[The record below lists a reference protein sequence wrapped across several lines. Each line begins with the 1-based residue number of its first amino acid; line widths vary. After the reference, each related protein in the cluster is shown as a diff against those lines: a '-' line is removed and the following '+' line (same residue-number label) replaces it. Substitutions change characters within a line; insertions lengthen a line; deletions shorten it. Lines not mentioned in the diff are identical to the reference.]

1 MSSDNVNPPAPVDSP
16 APRKLSPGAQKA
28 RDAAAKRKADAAL
41 ASNAPP
47 APAPAPV
54 DSPAPLAPAMDSAPP
69 TRLCIE
75 LDEPSHA
82 MPAPASPAPVVGI
95 EYDGAPMD
103 SAPVNPPAPAPVDSP
118 ERKASA
124 IQQVIDSGIK
134 GAGIDES
141 APAERLER
149 IARQERM
156 LKRAGL
162 STGPTIRPIGMT
174 LIDSGKAKY
183 REMQREWESMPTTG
197 EACQMIIDAVD
208 SENRED
214 ISETTTGIRMLDNG
228 DIATQSG
235 GILGFEPRGLKS
247 FASEI
252 LQGSE
257 AGRVWD
263 EDGAES
269 SSGYLLGCTPEM
281 RAAHLNYWMSHYN
294 IEGRRDKSATRNI
307 VLRTREGANG
317 KRNVFAVVSPTYSVD
332 CDVDEFARIM
342 RDTVKPGARCEA
354 LYDGYRLTL
363 DAIYANPES
372 ADSVG
377 VGEVFR
383 AGIRATTGDARNKG
397 GAFRGT
403 ATRIRCVNL
412 TTLRASSKVKARRH
426 RGDGLRARMIEDAKL
441 AEVSI
446 AEFATLW
453 GEAEKE
459 RIIEANSN
467 PGDTFETLIKAGFIK
482 IPGIKA
488 DEMKAKLVRAWEVE
502 PSNSKRGIINA
513 MTRAAHSNPWVNPW
527 ARQELE
533 AQAGELLY
541 VSVRL

>member
-1 MSSDNVNPPAPVDSP
+1 MSSDNVNPPVDS
-16 APRKLSPGAQKA
+16 S
-28 RDAAAKRKADAAL
+28 
-41 ASNAPP
+41 
-47 APAPAPV
+47 
-54 DSPAPLAPAMDSAPP
+54 APLAPAMDSAPA
-69 TRLCIE
+69 TRLNIEFSEPSHPMPAPVTLADAPATRLLIE
-75 LDEPSHA
+75 LD
-82 MPAPASPAPVVGI
+82 
-95 EYDGAPMD
+95 D
-103 SAPVNPPAPAPVDSP
+103 APVNPPAPAPVDGTYT
-118 ERKASA
+118 ASIDRLQQLADEGRRADA
-124 IQQVIDSGIK
+124 IMALETSSMHGD
-134 GAGIDES
+134 AGIDAS
-141 APAERLER
+141 ASVERLER
-149 IARQERM
+149 IARQDAA

-162 STGPTIRPIGMT
+162 STGPTIRPIGMG
-174 LIDSGKAKY
+174 LIDSGMSKY
-183 REMQREWESMPTTG
+183 RKMQREWESLPSTD
-197 EACQMIIDAVD
+197 EACAEIIACVKA
-208 SENRED
+208 ENRED
-214 ISETTTGIRMLDNG
+214 IEEITTGIRMLDNG
-228 DIATQSG
+228 DIATQNG

-257 AGRVWD
+257 MGRVWD

-269 SSGYLLGCTPEM
+269 SSGYLLGCPPEM
-281 RAAHLNYWMSHYN
+281 RANHLNYWMQNYN
-294 IEGRRDKSATRNI
+294 IEGRRDKDAARNI
-307 VLRTREGANG
+307 VLRTREGADG
-317 KRNVFAVVSPTYSVD
+317 KRNVFAVVSPTYTTD
-332 CDVDEFARIM
+332 CDADVFATIM

-363 DAIYANPES
+363 DAIYSNPES
-372 ADSVG
+372 AESVG

-397 GAFRGT
+397 GAFRAT

-453 GEAEKE
+453 GDAEKE
-459 RIIEANSN
+459 RIIEVGAK
-467 PGDTFETLIKAGFIK
+467 PEDTFGSLIKAGFIK